1 MAQDISLSNREK
13 EVLDL
18 LLQGKTNK
26 QIAFLLNISTS
37 TVEFHLKNIYGKY
50 EVNSKVVLILK
61 LWKTT
66 SASLWFSTVDQ
77 RQDTADN
84 RDSQNPQS
92 GWVLQLKNSISKM
105 GMEVKMKKRW
115 SLYCLVGII
124 FGAAFWH
131 YFSSTASLLSNL
143 AYINDLNPDSILKW
157 LLLPIILIIYF
168 GVWLLPTTMPVFYEY
183 KRSYSLRLSVMA
195 VITVWICAVLG
206 YYINYMV
213 MLAIVG
219 IPNMEYLVILGQRTA
234 SFWQDWGQI
243 FPKLI
248 LFKFFKWVILGSIT
262 GGITGYLTARIYSSL
277 SNKKLGLA

>member
-1 MAQDISLSNREK
+1 MAQDNLLSNREK
-13 EVLDL
+13 EVIEL

-50 EVNSKVVLILK
+50 EVNSKVDLILK

-66 SASLWFSTVDQ
+66 ATSLGLSTVDQ
-77 RQDTADN
+77 RLNIAEN
-84 RDSQNPQS
+84 RDRKHPQS
-92 GWVLQLKNSISKM
+92 GWVLKVKNAFPKIS
-105 GMEVKMKKRW
+105 MEVKMKKRW
-115 SLYCLVGII
+115 SLYCFVGIM

-131 YFSSTASLLSNL
+131 YFSTTASLLSNM
-143 AYINDLNPDSILKW
+143 AYINDLNPESILNW

-168 GVWLLPTTMPVFYEY
+168 SVWLLPTIIPAIYEF
-183 KRSYSLRLSVMA
+183 RHSFSLRLSVMA

-219 IPNMEYLVILGQRTA
+219 LPNMEYLVIIGQRTA
-234 SFWQDWGQI
+234 SLWQDWGQI

-248 LFKFFKWVILGSIT
+248 LFKFVKWVILGSIT
-262 GGITGYLTARIYSSL
+262 GGITGFLTTRIYSSL
-277 SNKKLGLA
+277 SNKKMGLA